1 MMRTASL
8 AIIAVVLN
16 LMGCVSGGQPSAS
29 RAFDPDEIR
38 AAERAVIAAL
48 ESPDPTA
55 WVYLYTEDAVLL
67 EPGAA
72 PIAGRPALLEMA
84 KAMKPL
90 SSVVISAERTVGD
103 GSLAYTYGR
112 GSWVNGRPPTAGEAS
127 NVRFVMIWRKEA
139 DGVWR
144 MAQEVFVPD
153 SQDK

>member
-1 MMRTASL
+1 VAFAVFLPVTVVSL
-8 AIIAVVLN
+8 A
-16 LMGCVSGGQPSAS
+16 AS
-29 RAFDPDEIR
+29 T
-38 AAERAVIAAL
+38 AL

-72 PIAGRPALLEMA
+72 PIAGRPALLQMA
-84 KAMKPL
+84 RAMKPL

-112 GSWVNGRPPTAGEAS
+112 GSWVNGRPPAAGEAS

-144 MAQEVFVPD
+144 MPQEVFVPD